1 MGILE
6 GIRREYIFL
15 TGVLRTLKRVNR
27 VRADTP
33 ASAADIVERF
43 AIEKPD
49 NIAIYFENRRYTYRE
64 YDQAGN
70 QYARWALS
78 QGIKRG
84 DVVALLMENR
94 PEYLFAWL
102 GIIKIGA
109 VAALINNNLTGR
121 ALAHSL
127 NTCGADHLVLGVEL
141 GDAYASAG
149 PHLVRKLEP
158 WTTGGVIE
166 GTRDLD
172 VELSCHSPAPL
183 DPTLRA
189 GLLAREKCFYIYTSG
204 TTGMPKAAVVSHL
217 RVFTLANA
225 FSAIVNATEKDRMYI
240 ALPLYHS
247 VGGICAWGATITV
260 GGSVI
265 LRRKFSALN
274 FWKDCRTYEATLFQY
289 VGELCRYL
297 LNAAPDARDGE
308 HMIRCAVGNGLR
320 PEIWERFKSRF
331 EIPKIIEYYGATE
344 SNVSLVNYDGHT
356 GAVGRIPG
364 YLDSIFQVKIV
375 KFDVAREEPVRGA
388 DGFCIEAA
396 PDEAGE
402 AIGHIRADQN
412 KALGRYEGYTE
423 KEATEKKILRDAF
436 HKGDAWFRTG
446 DLLRRDRHGYF
457 YFVDRIGDTF
467 RWKGENVSTSEV
479 AEVLSSF
486 PGVLEA
492 NVYGV
497 AVPGTDGRAGMAALV
512 IKPDVDLNGLHTHLE
527 HALPA
532 YARPLFLR
540 LTQTLEATGTFKHR
554 KLDLAREGFDPA
566 TLPDALLFDH
576 PKMRGYVP
584 LTPAL
589 YKEVVTGTLR
599 L

>member
-1 MGILE
+1 MKWVE
-6 GIRREYIFL
+6 SVKREYTFL
-15 TGVLRTLKRVNR
+15 TSVLRTLKRVNR
-27 VRADTP
+27 VRPDTA
-33 ASAADIVERF
+33 ASAADIVEHF
-43 AIEKPD
+43 AREKGD
-49 NIAIYFENRRYTYRE
+49 NVAIYFENRRYTFEE

-109 VAALINNNLTGR
+109 VAALINTNLMGR

-127 NTCGADHLVLGVEL
+127 STCSADHLVLGAEL
-141 GDAYASAG
+141 GPAYSGAV
-149 PHLVRKLEP
+149 PHLVRPLTV
-158 WTTGGVIE
+158 WTTGGVVE

-183 DPTLRA
+183 DPALRA
-189 GLLAREKCFYIYTSG
+189 GLLARDKCFYIYTSG

-265 LRRKFSALN
+265 LKRKFSALN
-274 FWKDCRTYEATLFQY
+274 FWNDCRAYEATLFQY

-297 LNAAPDARDGE
+297 LNAPEREGD
-308 HMIRCAVGNGLR
+308 HVHKIRLAVGNGLR
-320 PEIWERFKSRF
+320 PEIWERFQTRF
-331 EIPKIIEYYGATE
+331 KIPHIIEYYGATE

-364 YLDSIFQVKIV
+364 YLDSVFQVRLV
-375 KFDVAREEPVRGA
+375 KFDIAKDAPVRGP
-388 DGFCIEAA
+388 DGFCVE
-396 PDEAGE
+396 PPLGEPGE
-402 AIGHIRADQN
+402 AIGRIRNDQN
-412 KALGRYEGYTE
+412 KALGRFEGYTE
-423 KEATEKKILRDAF
+423 KAATEKKILHDAF
-436 HKGDAWFRTG
+436 QKGDAWFRTG
-446 DLLRRDRHGYF
+446 DLLRKDAHGYF

-479 AEVLSSF
+479 AEVISSYA
-486 PGVLEA
+486 GVREA
-492 NVYGV
+492 NVFGV
-497 AVPGTDGRAGMAALV
+497 QVPGTEGRAGMAALV
-512 IKPDVDLNGLHTHLE
+512 VAPDIDLNGLHTHLE
-527 HALPA
+527 HNLPV

-540 LTQTLEATGTFKHR
+540 IMREIEATGTFKHR
-554 KLDLAREGFDPA
+554 KIELAREGFNPEQ
-566 TLPDALLFDH
+566 LPDPLFFDH

-584 LTPAL
+584 LTGAMYQQIL
-589 YKEVVTGTLR
+589 SGAVR